1 MAKDYTDTD
10 PQGTYGD
17 PNPWANF
24 TWDDF
29 IGPTA
34 KETFLKYGVLPDTR
48 TDEEKAKDKEQADKV
63 KSLWPLLLIPL
74 ATWLYSKRNKDDN
87 IMESIDSVAL
97 VNFLTGYQ
105 DYIMGALWAITSR
118 FSPTLQNLS
127 LTLVGAETIPTLDLN
142 LPKGVM
148 LGSWL
153 AVGDYAVGFVANT
166 KKDVGDLIET
176 GKTSET
182 TGPLDILIASILTVT
197 GLDK

>member
-1 MAKDYTDTD
+1 MPVYE
-10 PQGTYGD
+10 
-17 PNPWANF
+17 
-24 TWDDF
+24 DF

-34 KETFLKYGVLPDTR
+34 RETFLKYGVLPDTR

-87 IMESIDSVAL
+87 IMESIDSIAL

-105 DYIMGALWAITSR
+105 DYIMGAIWAITSR

-176 GKTSET
+176 GKSTET
-182 TGPLDILIASILTVT
+182 TGPLDILIASILSVT
-197 GLDK
+197 GLAK